1 MAYAFSLKLLKIR
14 KLHICKV
21 VFMYVRVMKLRGS
34 WKERMRSIIV
44 LLVNGSHMH
53 VIE

>member
-21 VFMYVRVMKLRGS
+21 VFMYVRVMKLKRIM
-34 WKERMRSIIV
+34 ERENALYYCS
-44 LLVNGSHMH
+44 LG
-53 VIE
+53 